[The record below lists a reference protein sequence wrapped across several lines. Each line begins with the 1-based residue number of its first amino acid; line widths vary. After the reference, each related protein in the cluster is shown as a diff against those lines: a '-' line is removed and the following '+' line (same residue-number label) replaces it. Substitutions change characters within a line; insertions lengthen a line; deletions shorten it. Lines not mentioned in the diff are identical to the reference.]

1 MILLFYEA
9 QLLFTCHLGAQYTL
23 ILPKRKANITAQ
35 NAKFFAELRKEAEVF
50 PLRPLRLFSVP
61 FAVKKLPQRTLS
73 FSQSYG
79 KKERYSHCALCDFTL
94 CPLRLK
100 FTAENAK
107 LRRVTQ
113 RSRGI
118 PFAHFAILLC
128 AL

>member
-50 PLRPLRLFSVP
+50 PLRTLRFYSVP
-61 FAVKKLPQRTLS
+61 FEVNYLPQRTL
-73 FSQSYG
+73 
-79 KKERYSHCALCDFTL
+79 R
-94 CPLRLK
+94 
-100 FTAENAK
+100 

-113 RSRGI
+113 RRRGI
-118 PFAHFAILLC
+118 PFAPFAILLC
-128 AL
+128 ALCG